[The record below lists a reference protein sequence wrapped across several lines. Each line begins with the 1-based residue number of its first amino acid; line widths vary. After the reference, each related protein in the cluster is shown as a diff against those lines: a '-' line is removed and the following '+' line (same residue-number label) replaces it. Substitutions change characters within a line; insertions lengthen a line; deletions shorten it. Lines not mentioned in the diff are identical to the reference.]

1 MSAETFRPQRG
12 RNKFVTEPKKSR
24 FSDKPAT
31 HGGGAA
37 ALSWIGAGLFIIG
50 IIVSIASETAF
61 MFWVLGGL
69 AVQLWIVSA
78 IIRPLEAIW
87 TLLNERLPKS

>member
-1 MSAETFRPQRG
+1 MSAETFRPPRG
-12 RNKFVTEPKKSR
+12 RKNFVTEPKQSR
-24 FSDKPAT
+24 FAQKEPT

-50 IIVSIASETAF
+50 IIVSVASGTAL

-69 AVQLWIVSA
+69 AVQVWIVSA

-87 TLLNERLPKS
+87 TLLNERLPRN